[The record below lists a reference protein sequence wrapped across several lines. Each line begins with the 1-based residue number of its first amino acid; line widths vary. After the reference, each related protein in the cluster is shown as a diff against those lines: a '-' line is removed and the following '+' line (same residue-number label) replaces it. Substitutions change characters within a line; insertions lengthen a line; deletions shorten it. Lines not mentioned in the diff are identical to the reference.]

1 MLVNMTNAMNVAGFQ
16 FEVSNIIINNAFGG
30 TAEANGLTLELN
42 KVADGPQG
50 CLATVLIGN
59 RLGRT
64 LDRFRLDLVLF
75 NGKGVLF
82 DRILIDLAPLPHG
95 RTTVASFPLIQG
107 ACIGVSRI
115 LLQDVPACRTDGRRD
130 LDCLSDLAVSSRTG
144 IDFGM

>member
-1 MLVNMTNAMNVAGFQ
+1 MRLAT
-16 FEVSNIIINNAFGG
+16 AFIVILLATGIW
-30 TAEANGLTLELN
+30 TAPTPAEANGLTLELN

-95 RTTVASFPLIQG
+95 RTTVASFPLVQG

-115 LLQDVPACRTDGRRD
+115 LLQDVPACRTDGRKD